1 MCIDGINIHGIILSH
16 TALAELFERDVA
28 LFGQV
33 SQWDCA
39 REFVA
44 ASMVLITKKCATQT
58 IDLQCAFIADRI
70 VKCEG
75 WVRILYIQSLIENN
89 LMQKFIAASN
99 DNMNAFNMTCF
110 IVTNASK
117 DQDVILKTF
126 DPLQVIGAKT
136 RSKNSTEAELAR
148 KTVEKLTN
156 KSEYAQFIVSLIK
169 SKCIRL

>member
-1 MCIDGINIHGIILSH
+1 
-16 TALAELFERDVA
+16 
-28 LFGQV
+28 
-33 SQWDCA
+33 
-39 REFVA
+39 
-44 ASMVLITKKCATQT
+44 
-58 IDLQCAFIADRI
+58 
-70 VKCEG
+70 
-75 WVRILYIQSLIENN
+75 
-89 LMQKFIAASN
+89 MQKFIAASN